1 MAAPMPKE
9 DLDAVFLP
17 GDEEASAEP
26 PLPDDLGDE
35 DAGGDE
41 EALDM
46 AIDEAFDSDDPMVR
60 REAFKNA
67 VRLCKAY

>member
-1 MAAPMPKE
+1 MAAPMPQE
-9 DLDAVFLP
+9 DLDAVF
-17 GDEEASAEP
+17 GAEEEAATDPLLDP
-26 PLPDDLGDE
+26 PVDDM
-35 DAGGDE
+35 AADE

-46 AIDEAFDSDDPMVR
+46 AIDEAFDSTDPDVR

>member
-9 DLDAVFLP
+9 DLDAVFLDGAEAGAEDLDPLLDEPP
-17 GDEEASAEP
+17 GD
-26 PLPDDLGDE
+26 DMGN
-35 DAGGDE
+35 E

-46 AIDEAFDSDDPMVR
+46 AIDEAFDATDPEMR